1 MLTVKEFAEIFH
13 VTKKTVYSWI
23 NSGRVKVVRI
33 DTTIRINQSEV
44 DRIMRGA
51 SHEQAGH

>member
-23 NSGRVKVVRI
+23 NSGRVKAVRI
-33 DTTIRINQSEV
+33 DTTIRIKQSEV
-44 DRIMRGA
+44 DRIMRG
-51 SHEQAGH
+51 EINK

>member
-23 NSGRVKVVRI
+23 NAGRLKVVRI
-33 DTTIRINQSEV
+33 DTTIRIEQSEV
-44 DRIMRGA
+44 ERIKKG
-51 SHEQAGH
+51 EPNEI

>member
-1 MLTVKEFAEIFH
+1 MLTVKEFADIFH

-23 NSGRVKVVRI
+23 NAGRVKVVRI

-51 SHEQAGH
+51 SHEQSGH